1 MFFTFKCLGLK
12 REEDEAARVYAEFVE
27 SFKGDSA
34 PGSKAFVR
42 GGVIDP
48 NEKLKADSEG

>member
-1 MFFTFKCLGLK
+1 M
-12 REEDEAARVYAEFVE
+12 E
-27 SFKGDSA
+27 SFQGDSA

-42 GGVIDP
+42 GGMIDP

>member
-1 MFFTFKCLGLK
+1 M
-12 REEDEAARVYAEFVE
+12 YAEFVE
-27 SFKGDSA
+27 SFKADNT

-48 NEKLKADSEG
+48 NEKLKADAEGWCYAVRISLLDFL